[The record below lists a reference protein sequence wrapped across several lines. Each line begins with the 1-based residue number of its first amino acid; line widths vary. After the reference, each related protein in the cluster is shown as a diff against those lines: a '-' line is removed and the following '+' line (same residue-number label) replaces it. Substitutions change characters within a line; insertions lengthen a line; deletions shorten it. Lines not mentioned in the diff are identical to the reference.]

1 MENPDRPGL
10 VEKGRQTIH
19 IGLHVWRKLKKKHA
33 QATGFVNWRN
43 RVSEPLQSFTAVL
56 QAEDM
61 GDALRRLEGKSK
73 VASG

>member
-1 MENPDRPGL
+1 MAESHRPGL
-10 VEKGRQTIH
+10 VEKGRQTIR
-19 IGLHVWRKLKKKHA
+19 IGLHVGWKLKKKHA
-33 QATGFVNWRN
+33 QATGFVNRRN

-56 QAEDM
+56 QTEDM